1 MPETAQ
7 TIILFVVVIVPGFLA
22 MTGFRAGRAVPE
34 HPEGLITTARVIAIS
49 VVIAVIAWRF
59 GGRELYE
66 HARAGT
72 ALTSNETN
80 TYRFVIALLAIPLV
94 AGFALAQ
101 TVDLLASRVWQ
112 ARENLPTQPGAGQP
126 EEPRRIRWRRW
137 VLLSLSGRLLHD
149 GPTTWDRT
157 WKQIRRGEP
166 YVYARVTTK
175 GGRVLVGLVAEGSRV
190 AVSPQPRD
198 MYIEQVLR
206 HAADGK
212 LYPTAHGLGAF
223 ISGSEI
229 ESVEWVSH
237 EGSYYRDGKT
247 AHQPRASRGR
257 DQNDRPSAH
266 FGGRIHRFRPSGPC
280 LSPRCQPNLEFR
292 RYNTSP
298 ALDQ

>member
-22 MTGFRAGRAVPE
+22 MTGFRMGRAVPE

-49 VVIAVIAWRF
+49 VVIAVVAWRL

-66 HARAGT
+66 DARAGT
-72 ALTSNETN
+72 ALTSHEAD
-80 TYRFVIALLAIPLV
+80 TYRFVIALLVIPPV
-94 AGFALAQ
+94 VGFTYAQ
-101 TVDLLASRVWQ
+101 AVDLLASRVWR
-112 ARENLPTQPGAGQP
+112 ARDDLSPPPRSEQSCV
-126 EEPRRIRWRRW
+126 PRRVRWRRW
-137 VLLSLSGRLLHD
+137 VLVCLSGRLLHD

-157 WKQIRRGEP
+157 WKQIRRSEP

-206 HAADGK
+206 DGGDGK

-223 ISGSEI
+223 VAGAEI

-237 EGSYYRDGKT
+237 EGVVL
-247 AHQPRASRGR
+247 P
-257 DQNDRPSAH
+257 
-266 FGGRIHRFRPSGPC
+266 
-280 LSPRCQPNLEFR
+280 
-292 RYNTSP
+292 
-298 ALDQ
+298 